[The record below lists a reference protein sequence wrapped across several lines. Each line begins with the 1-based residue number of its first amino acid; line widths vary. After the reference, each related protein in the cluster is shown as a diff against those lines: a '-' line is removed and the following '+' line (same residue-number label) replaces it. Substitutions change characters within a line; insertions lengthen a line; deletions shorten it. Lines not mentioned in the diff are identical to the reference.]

1 MLNEKESKYFEKW
14 SDTQKSQQF
23 QQRTIMGL
31 MGLVG
36 ILALIAITAG
46 ETKPLVVERANA
58 VFRPL
63 DVESREIKP
72 TKEAVGDMLT
82 EFIMARYE
90 WKTFDPQAIIKNL
103 EPYTTEAF
111 RDRLFEEFG
120 KKSFQNKPGES
131 IEQSVARVR
140 PDVTEKSVL
149 ASFDRVLRINN
160 VPVVVPTQV
169 SVQLSEGPKTY
180 FNPIGLYING
190 VIEHEGQ

>member
-14 SDTQKSQQF
+14 TDTQKNQQF
-23 QQRTIMGL
+23 YKQVIVGMMGL
-31 MGLVG
+31 IG
-36 ILALIAITAG
+36 ILALIAISAG
-46 ETKPLVVERANA
+46 DPNPLVVERANA

-63 DVESREIKP
+63 EVESREIKP
-72 TKEAVGDMLT
+72 TKEAVGEMLS

-90 WKTFDPQAIIKNL
+90 WTTFDPQSIIKNL
-103 EPYTTEAF
+103 EPFTTQAF

-131 IEQSVARVR
+131 IEQSIARVK
-140 PDVTEKSVL
+140 PDISEKSIL

-160 VPVVVPTQV
+160 VPVVVPTQI